1 MTENPAPT
9 VSLGQVT
16 KIYKSGTGD
25 VEALLPID
33 LQVAKGEFVS
43 LLGPSGCGKS
53 TLLNIIAGLL
63 PATQG
68 RVQVLGHDVR
78 GPVTDLGIVFQDDLL
93 LPWRNVLKN
102 VLLQIEVRRLPIT
115 DYQDKA
121 EQLIKEVG
129 LGGFEKH
136 FPRELSGG
144 MRQRVAICRSLIHD
158 PPLLLM
164 DEPFGALDAM
174 TRDQMN
180 VDLQAINLHEQKT
193 VVFVTHS
200 IAEAVFL
207 SDRVA
212 VISPRPG
219 QIVEI
224 IDIEIPRPRPLS
236 AKEDQAFLDII
247 SHIRELI
254 KGMGLLRDTE
264 VTLE

>member
-1 MTENPAPT
+1 MASDLT
-9 VSLGQVT
+9 VSLAGVT
-16 KIYKSGTGD
+16 KVYESTVGE
-25 VEALLPID
+25 VEALLPIHLD
-33 LQVAKGEFVS
+33 VAKGEFVS

-63 PATQG
+63 PATSGQV
-68 RVQVLGHDVR
+68 RVLGRNVT
-78 GPVTDLGIVFQDDLL
+78 GPVTRLGMVFQEDLL

-102 VLLQIEVRRLPIT
+102 VLLQIEVRKLKVA
-115 DYQDKA
+115 DYQEKA

-129 LGGFEKH
+129 LGGFEER

-144 MRQRVAICRSLIHD
+144 MRQRVAICRALIHD

-219 QIVEI
+219 NIVEM
-224 IDIEIPRPRPLS
+224 IDIDIPRPRPLS
-236 AKEDQAFLDII
+236 ARQDQAFVEII
-247 SHIRELI
+247 SRIHQLI
-254 KGMGLLRDTE
+254 ANMGLIRDAE
-264 VTLE
+264 VSLE

>member
-1 MTENPAPT
+1 MASSAPT
-9 VSLGQVT
+9 VSLSRVS
-16 KIYKSGTGD
+16 KIYSSAAGE
-25 VEALLPID
+25 VEALRPID
-33 LQVAKGEFVS
+33 LDVAKGEFVS

-63 PATQG
+63 PATSG
-68 RVQVLGHDVR
+68 GVRVLGGGVK

-93 LPWRNVLKN
+93 LPWRDVVKN
-102 VLLQIEVRRLPIT
+102 VLLQIEVRKLKVAE
-115 DYQDKA
+115 YEEKA
-121 EQLIKEVG
+121 KRLIKEVG
-129 LGGFEKH
+129 LGGFENR

-144 MRQRVAICRSLIHD
+144 MRQRVAICRALIHD

-219 QIVEI
+219 EIVDM
-224 IDIEIPRPRPLS
+224 IDIDIPRPRPLS
-236 AKEDQAFLDII
+236 AKEDKAFLQII
-247 SHIRELI
+247 AHIRGLI
-254 KGMGLLRDTE
+254 ENMGLFSDVE
-264 VTLE
+264 VTVK